1 MWLLVALAADYAQ
14 GAPGGM
20 RVLLAVGLNPS
31 SSSTGLGVGAEGRD
45 RQAENVVRVL
55 HARPWFVHIC
65 SDGPA
70 TVCEI

>member
-14 GAPGGM
+14 GARGGM

-31 SSSTGLGVGAEGRD
+31 STILDRSGD

-55 HARPWFVHIC
+55 HPRPWFVSIC